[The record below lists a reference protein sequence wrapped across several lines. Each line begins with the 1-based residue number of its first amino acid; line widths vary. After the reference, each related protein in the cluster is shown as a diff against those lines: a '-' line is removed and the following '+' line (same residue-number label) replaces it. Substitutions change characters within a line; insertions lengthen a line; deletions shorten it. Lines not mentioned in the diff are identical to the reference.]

1 MVFVTVIKWY
11 KQQQKTC
18 TLISL
23 PVVTIRLR
31 SNKGTEEKKGKK
43 GETVYHSDRTNGILF
58 RIIKNKV

>member
-31 SNKGTEEKKGKK
+31 SNKGTEEKKRKK
-43 GETVYHSDRTNGILF
+43 GETVHHSDRTNGILF